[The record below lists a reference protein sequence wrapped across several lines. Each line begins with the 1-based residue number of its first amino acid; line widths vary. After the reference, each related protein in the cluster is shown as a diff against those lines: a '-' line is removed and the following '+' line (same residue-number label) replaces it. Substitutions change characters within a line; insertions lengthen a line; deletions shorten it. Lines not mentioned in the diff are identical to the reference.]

1 MELEQLVVRVRS
13 EFTEMPGLCLTM
25 EQAIRLW
32 GVDASQFQAVVDEL
46 VRTAFLARTTREA
59 VVQAG

>member
-25 EQAIRLW
+25 EQATR
-32 GVDASQFQAVVDEL
+32 GAVV
-46 VRTAFLARTTREA
+46 R
-59 VVQAG
+59 AG